1 MHILNIKL
9 QSRKVLHNFQL
20 FINNEFVESV
30 SGKRFEVINPATGDL
45 ICDVAEAD
53 KVSYLISWKKKALL
67 SCISIHDHLKN
78 YPNENQYIF
87 LSIIIFS

>member
-1 MHILNIKL
+1 MLDWVHIPIKL
-9 QSRKVLHNFQL
+9 KVLKVIHNFQL

-53 KVSYLISWKKKALL
+53 KVSSLISYNKEAML
-67 SCISIHDHLKN
+67 SYVFLIHDYLKN
-78 YPNENQYIF
+78 HLN
-87 LSIIIFS
+87 